1 MQDPESRKIRKGGN
15 EWGVRLGTGLSVYPP
30 GPLPSFEVGISWS
43 PDRVGYFQYAQK
55 IEKRKGKKKKS
66 TAGQLGQKV
75 RPTASNDRPLCDMK
89 KSPPAE
95 HAVGPNSSEEHG
107 KTFASQ

>member
-1 MQDPESRKIRKGGN
+1 MSGVLGWVRDSPCIRQDRCLHLKSGYHGARTG
-15 EWGVRLGTGLSVYPP
+15 WGTL
-30 GPLPSFEVGISWS
+30 
-43 PDRVGYFQYAQK
+43 QYAQK